1 MKTTTTT
8 TTMQA
13 AFEANENLSLRKV
26 AQYFDVNYNMLLKAS
41 KQPKEGEIYD
51 PTAMNFEAM
60 AQYLTKKGCNL
71 AEVDWNEVS
80 EAATTV
86 RVRLPKEFAVGQL
99 IKLRQDDTTYQI
111 HMLTETHV
119 VIMGVEAT
127 QPRVMS
133 LPTFMHQGPKNV

>member
-8 TTMQA
+8 TTMQT
-13 AFEANENLSLRKV
+13 AFETNENLSLRKV
-26 AQYFDVNYNMLLKAS
+26 AQYFDVNYNMLLKAA
-41 KQPKEGEIYD
+41 KTPKVGEIYD

-60 AQYLTKKGCNL
+60 EQYLTKKGCDL
-71 AEVDWNEVS
+71 AKIDWNDVS
-80 EAATTV
+80 EFATTI
-86 RVRLPKEFAVGQL
+86 RVQLPKEFAEGQL
-99 IKLRQDDTTYQI
+99 IQIRQDDTIYKI

-119 VIMGVEAT
+119 VIMGIEST